1 VLSASSSGVELCN
14 ARPNLRCDLA
24 HIAVVWLVHSMV
36 GAMKRVQLSCALFVL
51 ALAQHA
57 QPAHATELM
66 MVVNEVDPNAQWLEL
81 QDIGDETFDAP
92 AYFVDVFDGDAA
104 KLGRVAAP
112 GISGGNFPRYYVL
125 AADGSGVA
133 SQGPLTVALPAIGQA
148 CFIGT
153 AERLVHCVAWGC
165 VTTKITPATPL
176 GASPPAGMSLQRTP
190 SGAALTVSAPTPAAA
205 NADGEMSDPCAPVP
219 MGDGDPGVV
228 EDSGCCSTG
237 RRGSGESALA
247 LGALVLTLLRR
258 RRCV

>member
-14 ARPNLRCDLA
+14 AGPNLRCDLA
-24 HIAVVWLVHSMV
+24 HIAVVWVVHSMS
-36 GAMKRVQLSCALFVL
+36 GAMKRVHLSCALFVL
-51 ALAQHA
+51 AIAHH
-57 QPAHATELM
+57 AHATELM

-92 AYFVDVFDGDAA
+92 AYFVDVFDADAV
-104 KLGRVAAP
+104 KLGRVEAP

-125 AADGSGVA
+125 AADGSGA
-133 SQGPLTVALPAIGQA
+133 PSQGALTTPLPAIGQA

-153 AERLVHCVAWGC
+153 GERLVHCVAWGC

-176 GASPPAGMSLQRTP
+176 GASPPAGLSLQRTP

-205 NADGEMSDPCAPVP
+205 NSDGDMSDPCAPVP
-219 MGDGDPGVV
+219 MGDGDPGTPQ
-228 EDSGCCSTG
+228 DSGCCSTG